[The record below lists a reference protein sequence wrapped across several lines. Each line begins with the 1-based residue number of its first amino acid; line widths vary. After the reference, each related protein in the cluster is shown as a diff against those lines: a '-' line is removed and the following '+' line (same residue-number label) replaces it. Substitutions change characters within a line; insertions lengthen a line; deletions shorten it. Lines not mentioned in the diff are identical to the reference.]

1 MTMEERLT
9 SRELEEAIGEL
20 EERLDTLQDYL

>member
-1 MTMEERLT
+1 MMNEQLTPKEIEET
-9 SRELEEAIGEL
+9 IGEL